1 MITLENVAVA
11 RLSSLVEFYNMNSNK
26 PIIKK
31 FRDRETAVA
40 RVTAILKAQAPAK
53 PVELIGE
60 ERLHTPAKP
69 KLSDKERLHTPAKPK
84 LSDKE
89 QAKIEGKKA
98 KAEAKRDRKVKAKT
112 DKVETKRDRKPAKTA
127 KAPAVKGAKRM
138 DEVLAILQVGGGVT
152 IEALMA
158 KFDTAYKNIT
168 GDFYHLRKAG
178 FEVKKVRIDGETRF
192 FVGE

>member
-26 PIIKK
+26 PVIKK

-40 RVTAILKAQAPAK
+40 RVTAILKAQTPAA
-53 PVELIGE
+53 PVELISE
-60 ERLHTPAKP
+60 
-69 KLSDKERLHTPAKPK
+69 ERLHTPAKPK

-89 QAKIEGKKA
+89 QAKLDSKKA
-98 KAEAKRDRKVKAKT
+98 KATAKRDRKVKAKT
-112 DKVETKRDRKPAKTA
+112 DKLPETQKRDRKPT